1 MQVSTSAYYAWL
13 KAPQDDD
20 NKRQD
25 QVLAEKV
32 RQIFTDNKQSFGS
45 RRLADRLQKQG
56 FAVGRFKTRR
66 IMRELK
72 LKVRYPKRFKVTT
85 DSNHSEAISPNRLDR
100 QFKVAQPN
108 QVWTTDITYVWTL
121 QGWLYVAVVIDL
133 FSRQVVGWAIDDHI
147 PTGHKCGPRSVSR
160 HYKWPSGVAN
170 RHLVCCITRIEAA
183 SMPVGNIGN
192 IWR

>member
-1 MQVSTSAYYAWL
+1 MQAQQKTHPVTVLCRVMQMSTSAYYAWCNSPPDED
-13 KAPQDDD
+13 KTH
-20 NKRQD
+20 QD
-25 QVLAEKV
+25 QKLAETV
-32 RQIFTDNKQSFGS
+32 RQNFTDNKQSFGS

-72 LKVRYPKRFKVTT
+72 LNVRYPKRFKVTT
-85 DSNHSEAISPNRLDR
+85 DNNHTEAISPNRLDR

-133 FSRQVVGWAIDDHI
+133 
-147 PTGHKCGPRSVSR
+147 VSP
-160 HYKWPSGVAN
+160 PSGGL
-170 RHLVCCITRIEAA
+170 RD
-183 SMPVGNIGN
+183 
-192 IWR
+192 